1 MTRRRLPPA
10 VLTALLAT
18 AVLARA
24 PLRAVDG
31 SPPSS
36 AIQPE
41 HQFGLF
47 PQIFSV
53 TDMAFDLSGNLVIA
67 GTTFSRDF
75 PTTAD
80 AADRTCG
87 DDGDAFVIV
96 VSTGG
101 DVRYATCL
109 GGPSLDRGPSLA
121 VSPDGSLWVLTNTCF
136 YESDGINGCTW
147 NGFQATLWRIAPG
160 VQGYVERVPFG
171 NIRDAI
177 HPADVVAGLDGSAW
191 VLGSTSSPWLYVARP
206 WQPTIA
212 GETDMVVGQ
221 YVHGETQPRLMTYLG
236 GQRTDIGR
244 SLAVAPDG
252 DVVVVGSTSSTD
264 FPVVRPLQTGLGG
277 QSDVTLT
284 RIDRSG
290 RWLEYS
296 TVLGGPG
303 YEDAPCVDV
312 DRQGNVYLLGS
323 TSDGSTPPF
332 PPVPDIQ
339 MGRGLFLVSLDEAG
353 QLRYAT
359 LADSAVAFIEG
370 GAVGINPV
378 HLSVRHGGSAVI
390 VGHYY
395 TDELFR
401 SGGFLAVV
409 DRFGL
414 PARHPGLFQRAG
426 GGGEFV
432 MAAVSDGRHVY
443 VVATPFTDPSLP
455 YYVKRLPLSALGA
468 DAHGGAADRR

>member
-1 MTRRRLPPA
+1 MTRRRLPLA
-10 VLTALLAT
+10 VLTALLAAT
-18 AVLARA
+18 ALARV

-31 SPPSS
+31 SPPPS

-47 PQIFSV
+47 PQIFNV

-67 GTTFSRDF
+67 GTTFSTGF

-87 DDGDAFVIV
+87 DDGDAFVVV

-101 DVRYATCL
+101 DLRYATCL
-109 GGPSLDRGPSLA
+109 GGPSLDREPSVA
-121 VSPDGSLWVLTNTCF
+121 VSPVGSLWVLMNTCF
-136 YESDGINGCTW
+136 YESDGINGCSW

-160 VQGYVERVPFG
+160 VPGYVERVPFG
-171 NIRDAI
+171 NVWDAI

-191 VLGSTSSPWLYVARP
+191 VLGSTSSPWLQTVRP
-206 WQPTIA
+206 WQPTMA
-212 GETDMVVGQ
+212 GETVMVVGQ

-236 GQRTDIGR
+236 GRRSEVGS

-264 FPVVRPLQTGLGG
+264 FPVVRPLQTNLHGE
-277 QSDVTLT
+277 SDVTLT
-284 RIDRSG
+284 RIDKSG

-296 TVLGGPG
+296 TILGGFG
-303 YEDAPCVDV
+303 DGGASFVDS
-312 DRQGNVYLLGS
+312 DSQGNVYVLGS
-323 TSDGSTPPF
+323 TG
-332 PPVPDIQ
+332 
-339 MGRGLFLVSLDEAG
+339 GHLLLVGLDETG
-353 QLRYAT
+353 RLRFAT
-359 LADSAVAFIEG
+359 LADTAVAVIAG
-370 GAVGINPV
+370 GAVFINPV

-390 VGHYY
+390 VGNYS
-395 TDELFR
+395 TGELFR
-401 SGGFLAVV
+401 SGGFLSVV

-414 PARHPGLFQRAG
+414 PARHPGLIQRAD

-432 MAAVSDGRHVY
+432 MAAVSDGRHLY
-443 VVATPFTDPSLP
+443 AAATPFTYPPLP
-455 YYVKRLPLSALGA
+455 YYVKTLPLSALGA